1 MYELIGY
8 GAHFILDNILS
19 ELEKERAREIRK
31 KQLEQL
37 RDIIQKDKSK
47 NFEKEVQKHFR
58 LNFIRDFFQVYLYY
72 FLEALPYLML
82 LVFGIYI
89 FSRRENGE

>member
-8 GAHFILDNILS
+8 GAHFIIDNILS
-19 ELEKERAREIRK
+19 ELEKERLREIRK
-31 KQLEQL
+31 KKLQQL
-37 RDIIQKDKSK
+37 RDIIQKDESGDI
-47 NFEKEVQKHFR
+47 ERVIQKHFR

-72 FLEALPYLML
+72 FLEAFPYLML

-89 FSRRENGE
+89 FSRRENE